1 MTLTKQTF
9 MVGVA
14 CACALTL
21 QSRNLAGQAEV
32 LAWGSVPGIRVEGQ
46 LMPVGGTVCA
56 LEADGKVAARTAR
69 ERQRPSFTRDAGGH
83 TVTSAFGTLSFTERV
98 TDVGRGAAAVELTFR
113 ADSASA
119 RGGAFCIDLPRA
131 SFPGARVELVGATG
145 SGSPRMARGLRLV
158 AGERR
163 LEIDFARPAL
173 VILRPAGN
181 GSADA
186 ISVSIGVLPAR
197 SPAGSSATNRF
208 TIRSAGSIDHS
219 PVTLTLRVDRPGR
232 VFDGLGGNFRIQNP
246 TLDPKVI
253 AYNLENMRVAWGR
266 VEMPWRY
273 WEPEES
279 ADPAEVPRAG
289 RVDDRVVRAME
300 MARDLGKRKIPVIV
314 SVWFP
319 PAWAVEGELHSR
331 PVNGV
336 WGNALD
342 PEKME
347 RIYASITSY
356 LLYLKSEYGV
366 EAALFSF
373 NESNLGID
381 VRQTGEEHAAFIR
394 GLGAYMAAHGLAT
407 KMLLGDTADATDTTF
422 IAPAMK
428 DRSTWQYIGAV
439 SFHSWRGWSDDLL
452 TFWGNAGKTLNVP
465 LLVGEG
471 STDAA
476 AWNYPAVF
484 QEPWFAME
492 EIDLYTRI
500 LSVSEPM
507 SILQW
512 QLTADYSVL
521 AGGGVFRDGTE
532 LRPTQR
538 FWNLKQ
544 LASTPPASFIL
555 PASCDREDVTCA
567 ALGDI
572 ARGEYTLHV
581 VNNGAAR
588 SAEVSGL
595 PEQVAELRVFVT
607 DATRGMREGARV
619 PVSNGRATVALE
631 PTSFTTLRA
640 SVANR

>member
-1 MTLTKQTF
+1 
-9 MVGVA
+9 MVGA
-14 CACALTL
+14 MCACVLAL
-21 QSRNLAGQAEV
+21 QASELAGQAEV
-32 LAWGSVPGIRVEGQ
+32 LAWGSVPGVRVEGQ
-46 LMPVGGTVCA
+46 LMPVGATVCA
-56 LEADGKVAARTAR
+56 LGADGRVTARTAR
-69 ERQRPSFTRDAGGH
+69 ERQRPRFTRDSGGH
-83 TVTSAFGTLSFTERV
+83 TVTSAFGPLSFTERV
-98 TDVGRGAAAVELTFR
+98 TNSGRGAAVVGVSLT

-119 RGGAFCIDLPRA
+119 RGGALCIDLPRA
-131 SFPGARVELVGATG
+131 SFPGAQVELVGARGTG
-145 SGSPRMARGLRLV
+145 SSRTARGLRI
-158 AGERR
+158 ASGERR
-163 LEIDFARPAL
+163 LEIAFARPAP
-173 VILRPAGN
+173 VIVRSAAN
-181 GSADA
+181 GAADSL
-186 ISVSIGVLPAR
+186 SVTVGVL
-197 SPAGSSATNRF
+197 PAGSSAGSTSSNRF
-208 TIRSAGSIDHS
+208 TVRTAGPIDHS
-219 PVTLTLRVDRPGR
+219 PVTLTLRADQPGR
-232 VFDGLGGNFRIQNP
+232 VFEGLGGNFRIQNP

-273 WEPEES
+273 WDPEEG
-279 ADPAEVPRAG
+279 ADPAAAARAG
-289 RVDDRVVRAME
+289 RLDERVVRAME
-300 MARDLGKRKIPVIV
+300 MARELGKRKIPVIV

-319 PAWAVEGELHSR
+319 PAWAVEGELRAR

-336 WGNALD
+336 WGNELD
-342 PEKME
+342 AAKME

-356 LLYLKSEYGV
+356 LLFLKSEYGV

-407 KMLLGDTADATDTTF
+407 KMLLGDTADANDTTF
-422 IAPAMK
+422 IEPAVK
-428 DRSTWQYIGAV
+428 DRSTWPYIGAV
-439 SFHSWRGWSDDLL
+439 SFHSWRGWGDDLL
-452 TFWGNAGKTLNVP
+452 TFWGDAAKALNVP

-500 LSVSEPM
+500 LSISEPM

-521 AGGGVFRDGTE
+521 AGGGIFRDSTE

-555 PASCDREDVTCA
+555 PASCGQADVTCA

-572 ARGEYTLHV
+572 AGGEYTVHI
-581 VNNGAAR
+581 VNNGAGR
-588 SAEVSGL
+588 PAEVSGL
-595 PEQVAELRVFVT
+595 PNGVKELRVFVT

-619 PVSNGRATVALE
+619 PVSGGRATVALE

-640 SVANR
+640 SVDASR